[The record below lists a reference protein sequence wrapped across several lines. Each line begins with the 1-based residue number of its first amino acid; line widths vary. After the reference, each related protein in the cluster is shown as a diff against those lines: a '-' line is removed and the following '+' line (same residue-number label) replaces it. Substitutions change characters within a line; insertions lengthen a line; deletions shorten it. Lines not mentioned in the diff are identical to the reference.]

1 MSIFHKK
8 VTKDETKTVPAF
20 GDPFHKFKVG
30 ITMKN
35 SIQKDYLE
43 KLLRYKIRGYS
54 NTKALYKNVL
64 DINSQHEQ
72 NFVRF
77 KLPYSSRVAF
87 NTFTYDLNKIKK
99 VTGIE
104 GQIVSYEFT
113 AGSDLGVEYLLS
125 LQVDYNFT
133 TKEFSKDGYTFRHKD
148 SVFATVIQEKEEDS
162 IYKKDSVVDIT
173 DLGLYIDFN
182 SYILKELTPKIY
194 EVFKKQWEID
204 YTNPDNKVIST
215 PTEIFV
221 DRSDGKIAYRAIT
234 YFTWKDHKEGDLDKL
249 EPIYYDFYVTDIIDQ
264 LRLISKNEK
273 AYFIESTLNGNRSI
287 YYGRNKDSLAT
298 TTSSKLVSVA
308 ANYPLKR
315 NVPSGNKFYN
325 KAMEEAG
332 YKNKTTKKKPKNDK
346 NVTSLFTQLNN
357 EEHVQ
362 WASITQFMDLKYF
375 CYKFVRENKNWQ
387 KYLWKIFTFLES
399 IARAGTYHENAP
411 RTVYSVAGKEF
422 RIQYIKREV
431 EGVEH
436 NKICYMGTE
445 PNCSAMY
452 LYLNVPDWTAS
463 TEEQANKKV
472 FTKFIQ
478 YGFNISYFY
487 SRAYTQY
494 WSTSGG
500 GEGRT
505 YRHHA
510 YINAT
515 NVAMSERRLTGIS
528 DDYNFLDT
536 QLGFEDVGYIRKPTD
551 DSSRQW
557 SGPKYRYVNN
567 IGNNPTTGYVR
578 VPCSIQYINLAQY
591 EKDNGRV
598 WVNLDN
604 TPATRG
610 ALAVYYT
617 ASYTQ
622 GDETGTYETEQIVG
636 YINASYNPNASYA
649 YSSSFNY
656 MPEFVSDE
664 KYLIPMPR
672 SLWIRV
678 PYSAQLEIYL
688 ATIYLT
694 YNVEWEEK
702 KTTAFGKIIGP
713 VIAIVGFVIGV
724 VFSWTGYG
732 GAAGFSLMAAGIAL
746 TGAMNNILWLQIVG
760 MVMSIYASWWAIP
773 AAGGQIGMNLATV
786 AATAATVA
794 SVVGAINVIGGA
806 RTQAKIRQA
815 QEDFKD
821 EKDRNNQEQERLRDT
836 INGTLDLSEYDV
848 DINHEED
855 DEIFYLLASGEFS
868 HLALEKGLL
877 YATDLAQ
884 DAENFNRFK

>member
-30 ITMKN
+30 TTMKN

-43 KLLRYKIRGYS
+43 KLLRYKIKGYS

-87 NTFTYDLNKIKK
+87 NTITYDLNKIKK

-133 TKEFSKDGYTFRHKD
+133 TKEFTKDGYTFRHKD

-173 DLGLYIDFN
+173 DLGLYIDFT

-273 AYFIESTLNGNRSI
+273 AYFIESRLNGNRSI

-298 TTSSKLVSVA
+298 TTSSKLLSVA
-308 ANYPLKR
+308 ANYPLKG

-346 NVTSLFTQLNN
+346 NITSLFTQLNN
-357 EEHVQ
+357 EGHVR

-375 CYKFVRENKNWQ
+375 CYKSVRENKNWQ

-399 IARAGTYHENAP
+399 IAHAGTYHENAP

-422 RIQYIKREV
+422 RIQFVKREV

-463 TEEQANKKV
+463 TEEQANKKI
-472 FTKFIQ
+472 FTKFTQ

-487 SRAYTQY
+487 SRAYTKR
-494 WSTSGG
+494 WSTTSG

-510 YINAT
+510 YIDAT
-515 NVAMSERRLTGIS
+515 NVDMSEGYLTGAL
-528 DDYNFLDT
+528 DNHDFLKNKTNAEGKFYMGKPNDT
-536 QLGFEDVGYIRKPTD
+536 SNLH
-551 DSSRQW
+551 W
-557 SGPKYRYVNN
+557 SGPRYRYVQ
-567 IGNNPTTGYVR
+567 GEVPSGKQGYVR
-578 VPCSIQYINLAQY
+578 MPCSILNLDVKQY

-604 TPATRG
+604 TPAIQG

-617 ASYTQ
+617 ASYSS
-622 GDETGTYETEQIVG
+622 GDDPSIYTAEEIVG
-636 YINASYNPNASYA
+636 YIDASYNPNASYA
-649 YSSSFNY
+649 YSSSYNF
-656 MPEFVSDE
+656 MPYFVSDST
-664 KYLIPMPR
+664 YLIPMPR

-678 PYSAQLEIYL
+678 PYSSQLEIYL

-713 VIAIVGFVIGV
+713 VIAIVGFIIGAA
-724 VFSWTGYG
+724 FSWTGYG
-732 GAAGFSLMAAGIAL
+732 GAFGFSLIAAGVTL

-773 AAGGQIGMNLATV
+773 ATGGNIGMNLATV
-786 AATAATVA
+786 AASAATVA

-836 INGTLDLSEYDV
+836 INGTLDLSEYDI